1 MAFAMVVVVVWG
13 HSHRHPM
20 VVVDHPMA
28 VVDHPMAVF
37 VAGPAVNIGSVE
49 VVDPSLGRVDSKHS

>member
-20 VVVDHPMA
+20 V